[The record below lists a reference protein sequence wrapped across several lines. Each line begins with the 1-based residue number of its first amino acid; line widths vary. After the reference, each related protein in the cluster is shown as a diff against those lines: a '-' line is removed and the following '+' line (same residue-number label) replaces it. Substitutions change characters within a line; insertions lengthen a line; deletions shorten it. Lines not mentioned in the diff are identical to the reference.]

1 LKQGVTIEQAAA
13 ALNPLYSATLNE
25 VEAPLLA
32 NVTEQQREAFRSR
45 QLVLEPGERG
55 QTRSEIL
62 SPARHSLELLLA
74 ASGAVLL
81 LCCANVAGLILLRAT
96 TRSGEIA
103 VRASLGATAA
113 RLASL
118 QLAES
123 LVLALP
129 AALLSLP
136 VAWLTLRGARQVP
149 GIPAAAPDVGLS
161 GAAALVAIGVAVAA
175 ALTLGLLPVRG
186 LTRAKPGN
194 ALQAHGA
201 RHTATKSVARF
212 RTALATVQ
220 VALSMALLALMGV
233 FAQSLAN
240 IGRLDPGV
248 NVDSVVMFS
257 IPPPNGI
264 QTLADSI
271 PRVRDALEAIPGV
284 SAVSWSLRPLFST
297 GAAGVSVFQASV
309 EGNEAEPLATSSDIV
324 SSNFFRTFGVE
335 LLAGREFNETDKLDR
350 AIVNQRFAEHFGLS
364 ADDIVGRTI
373 LIPSNLPGARPIGP
387 KIVGVV
393 ADMRSGKVTK
403 IEPRMFTVAAEQ
415 KGLTYGGAA
424 TLYVRGTRPPADLI
438 GAVRE
443 TIARLDT
450 TMAIT
455 NLRTV
460 EEQLRDNSATERF
473 VAAAATAF
481 AILATVLAALGLYG
495 VLAYSVEQRTR
506 EIGLRVALGA
516 PTDRI
521 RRMVLRQVA
530 VTAVLGVVLGM
541 IAATLVGRA
550 ARALLFE
557 VGAVDPLALATAVAV
572 VALVALGAAY
582 LPARRASR
590 VDPMSVL
597 RYE

>member
-1 LKQGVTIEQAAA
+1 
-13 ALNPLYSATLNE
+13 
-25 VEAPLLA
+25 
-32 NVTEQQREAFRSR
+32 
-45 QLVLEPGERG
+45 
-55 QTRSEIL
+55 
-62 SPARHSLELLLA
+62 
-74 ASGAVLL
+74 VLL

-96 TRSGEIA
+96 TRRGEIA

-118 QLAES
+118 QFAEA

-129 AALLSLP
+129 AAILSLP
-136 VAWLTLRGARQVP
+136 VAWLTLRGARVVP
-149 GIPAAAPDVGLS
+149 GIPAAAPDAGLS
-161 GAAALVAIGVAVAA
+161 AAAALVAIGVAVAV
-175 ALTLGLLPVRG
+175 ALTLGLLPIRG
-186 LTRAKPGN
+186 LIRAKPGN
-194 ALQAHGA
+194 ALQAYGA
-201 RHTATKSVARF
+201 RHTATKSVTRF
-212 RTALATVQ
+212 RTALATAQ
-220 VALSMALLALMGV
+220 VALSMALLAIMGV

-257 IPPPNGI
+257 IPPPNGVS
-264 QTLADSI
+264 TLAHSI
-271 PRVRDALEAIPGV
+271 PRVREALEAIPGV
-284 SAVSWSLRPLFST
+284 SAVTWSLRPLFST
-297 GAAGVSVFQASV
+297 GAGGVGIFQATV
-309 EGNEAEPLATSSDIV
+309 EGNEGEPLPTSSDIV

-335 LLAGREFNETDKLDR
+335 LLAGREFNGTDKLENV
-350 AIVNQRFAEHFGLS
+350 IVNQRFAEHFGLS
-364 ADDIVGRTI
+364 PDDIVGRTI

-387 KIVGVV
+387 RIIGVV

-403 IEPRMFTVAAEQ
+403 IAPQMFTVAAEQ

-424 TLYVRGTRPPADLI
+424 TLYVRGSRPPEDLI
-438 GAVRE
+438 NAVRE
-443 TIARLDT
+443 TIARVDT

-460 EEQLRDNSATERF
+460 EQQLRENSATERF
-473 VAAAATAF
+473 VAGAATAF

-521 RRMVLRQVA
+521 RGMVLRQVTGMA
-530 VTAVLGVVLGM
+530 VVGVVLGA
-541 IAATLVGRA
+541 IAAWLLGRA
-550 ARALLFE
+550 AQSLLFGI
-557 VGAVDPLALATAVAV
+557 GAGDPLALVTAAAV
-572 VALVALGAAY
+572 VAAVTLGAAY
-582 LPARRASR
+582 IPARRASR